1 MRIGWLIAAALTVAA
16 SSALAQQPQTARIRG
31 EVEKVDGPMLTVRSR
46 AGSELKVQLAENA
59 RVMAMVKASLADVTP
74 GKYIG
79 VTAMPEPDGTET
91 AIAIHIFTDAQR
103 GVGEGVRP
111 WDLRPNSTMTNAAV
125 DTVVEGID
133 GTILVVRYKDGEKKF
148 IIAPETPIVAYEPS
162 DRSEIKSGAQIFI
175 MTATKQPDGTF
186 QTPSIN
192 VGRGVTPPM

>member
-1 MRIGWLIAAALTVAA
+1 MRIGWQIAAALTVAA

-111 WDLRPNSTMTNAAV
+111 WDLRPHSTMTNAAV
-125 DTVVEGID
+125 DTVVEGVD
-133 GTILVVRYKDGEKKF
+133 GQILVVKYKDGEKKF

-175 MTATKQPDGTF
+175 MAATRQPDGTF